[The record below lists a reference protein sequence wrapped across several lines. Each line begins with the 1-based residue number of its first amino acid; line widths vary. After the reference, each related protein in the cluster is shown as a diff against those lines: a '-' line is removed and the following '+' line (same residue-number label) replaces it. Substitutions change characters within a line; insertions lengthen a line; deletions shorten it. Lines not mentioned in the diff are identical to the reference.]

1 MIGYDEKRI
10 LLSFKDKVVSSK
22 ASNSSFTF
30 KPVIN
35 NKSKIIADR
44 YIRTTFSTD
53 NNFLYN

>member
-10 LLSFKDKVVSSK
+10 LLSFKDKQIKSV
-22 ASNSSFTF
+22 NNSFTF

-35 NKSKIIADR
+35 NKSKIMADR

-53 NNFLYN
+53 NVLYN